1 MVYCFPPTQ
10 LAHKLGIIHYFCA
23 MPVETQTEEETFT
36 LDELLAVI
44 APTNRLILWN
54 DEINTFDHVIHCLM
68 KHLQYSEKQA
78 GQIAWKVHN
87 EGKCA
92 VLEGS
97 YTEMEIYRKILKSEG
112 LTVSV
117 E

>member
-1 MVYCFPPTQ
+1 MT
-10 LAHKLGIIHYFCA
+10 
-23 MPVETQTEEETFT
+23 VETQEETFT
-36 LDELLAVI
+36 LDQVLA
-44 APTNRLILWN
+44 AATPGYRLILWN
-54 DEINTFDHVIHCLM
+54 DDTNTFDHVINCLV
-68 KHLQYSEKQA
+68 KHLQYTTGEA
-78 GQIAWKVHN
+78 EDIAWKVHS

-97 YTEMEIYRKILKSEG
+97 YTEVEVYRKILKSEG

>member
-1 MVYCFPPTQ
+1 MT
-10 LAHKLGIIHYFCA
+10 
-23 MPVETQTEEETFT
+23 VETQEETYT
-36 LDELLAVI
+36 LEEVLAS
-44 APTNRLILWN
+44 ATPSHRLILWN
-54 DEINTFDHVIHCLM
+54 DDTNSFEHVINCLV
-68 KHLQYSEKQA
+68 KHLQYNKAQA
-78 GQIAWKVHN
+78 EAIAWKVHT

-97 YTEMEIYRKILKSEG
+97 YTEVDIYRKILKSEG

>member
-1 MVYCFPPTQ
+1 MT
-10 LAHKLGIIHYFCA
+10 
-23 MPVETQTEEETFT
+23 VETQEETYT
-36 LDELLAVI
+36 LEEVLAAVT
-44 APTNRLILWN
+44 PSHRLILWN
-54 DEINTFDHVIHCLM
+54 DDTNSFDHVINCLV
-68 KHLQYSEKQA
+68 KHLQYQVAEA
-78 GQIAWKVHN
+78 EGIAWKVHT

-97 YTEMEIYRKILKSEG
+97 YTEVEVYRKILKSEG

>member
-1 MVYCFPPTQ
+1 MSV
-10 LAHKLGIIHYFCA
+10 
-23 MPVETQTEEETFT
+23 QTEQETFT
-36 LDELLAVI
+36 LDEILA
-44 APTNRLILWN
+44 AARSSNTLILWN

-68 KHLQYSEKQA
+68 KHLQYSESQA
-78 GQIAWKVHN
+78 EQIAWKVHT
-87 EGKCA
+87 EGKCT

-112 LTVSV
+112 LKVSV

>member
-1 MVYCFPPTQ
+1 MT
-10 LAHKLGIIHYFCA
+10 
-23 MPVETQTEEETFT
+23 VETQEETFT
-36 LDELLAVI
+36 LDQLLAAVN
-44 APTNRLILWN
+44 PGHRLILWN
-54 DEINTFDHVIHCLM
+54 DDTNTFGHVINCLV
-68 KHLQYSEKQA
+68 KHLQYTEKEA
-78 GQIAWKVHN
+78 EDIAWTVHN

-97 YTEMEIYRKILKSEG
+97 YTEVEVYRKILKSEG

>member
-1 MVYCFPPTQ
+1 MT
-10 LAHKLGIIHYFCA
+10 
-23 MPVETQTEEETFT
+23 VETQEETYT
-36 LDELLAVI
+36 LDEVLA
-44 APTNRLILWN
+44 AATPGHRLILWN
-54 DEINTFDHVIHCLM
+54 DDTNTFEHVINCLV
-68 KHLQYSEKQA
+68 KHLQYTAAEA
-78 GQIAWKVHN
+78 EDIAWKVHT

-97 YTEMEIYRKILKSEG
+97 YTEVDVYRKILKSEG

>member
-1 MVYCFPPTQ
+1 MS
-10 LAHKLGIIHYFCA
+10 
-23 MPVETQTEEETFT
+23 VETEQETYSLEEI
-36 LDELLAVI
+36 LAAVKSS
-44 APTNRLILWN
+44 NRLILWN
-54 DEINTFDHVIHCLM
+54 DEINTFEHVITCLM
-68 KHLQYSEKQA
+68 KHLQYTEGQA
-78 GQIAWKVHN
+78 EQIAWKVHTA
-87 EGKCA
+87 GKCP

>member
-1 MVYCFPPTQ
+1 MT
-10 LAHKLGIIHYFCA
+10 
-23 MPVETQTEEETFT
+23 VETQEETFT
-36 LDELLAVI
+36 LEEILAAVT
-44 APTNRLILWN
+44 PSHRLILWN
-54 DEINTFDHVIHCLM
+54 DDTNTFDHVINCLM
-68 KHLQYSEKQA
+68 KHLQYTEKEA
-78 GQIAWKVHN
+78 EAIAWKVHN

-97 YTEMEIYRKILKSEG
+97 YTEVEVYRKVLKSEG

>member
-1 MVYCFPPTQ
+1 MS
-10 LAHKLGIIHYFCA
+10 
-23 MPVETQTEEETFT
+23 VETEQEAFT
-36 LDELLAVI
+36 LEEIFATVHS
-44 APTNRLILWN
+44 ANRLVLWN
-54 DEINTFDHVIHCLM
+54 DEINTFDHVIYCLM
-68 KHLQYSEKQA
+68 KHLQYSEAQA
-78 GQIAWKVHN
+78 EQIAWKVHT

-97 YTEMEIYRKILKSEG
+97 YTEMEVYRKILKSEG

>member
-1 MVYCFPPTQ
+1 MGV
-10 LAHKLGIIHYFCA
+10 
-23 MPVETQTEEETFT
+23 QTEQEAFT
-36 LDELLAVI
+36 LEEILSAVRT
-44 APTNRLILWN
+44 TNRLILWN
-54 DEINTFDHVIHCLM
+54 DEVNTFDHVINCLM
-68 KHLQYSEKQA
+68 RHLQYSETQA
-78 GQIAWKVHN
+78 EQIAWKVHT

-97 YTEMEIYRKILKSEG
+97 YTEMEVYRKILKSEG

>member
-1 MVYCFPPTQ
+1 MT
-10 LAHKLGIIHYFCA
+10 
-23 MPVETQTEEETFT
+23 VETQEETFT

-44 APTNRLILWN
+44 SPTNRLILWN

-68 KHLQYSEKQA
+68 KHLQYTENQA
-78 GQIAWKVHN
+78 EQIAWKVHN